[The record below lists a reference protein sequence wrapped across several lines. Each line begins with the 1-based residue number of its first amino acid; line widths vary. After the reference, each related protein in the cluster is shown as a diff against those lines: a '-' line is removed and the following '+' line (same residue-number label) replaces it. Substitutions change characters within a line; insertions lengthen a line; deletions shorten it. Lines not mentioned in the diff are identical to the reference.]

1 MRRDPD
7 VLSVRWSKSEDDFV
21 IYYPRS
27 CDGHLVHHA
36 FCGERMRFEAGNKP
50 PFDFD
55 PSFISELKARGY
67 DVRTLRF
74 SVKRIIPRVLQEADR
89 G

>member
-1 MRRDPD
+1 MARNPD
-7 VLSVRWSKSEDDFV
+7 VLSVHWSKREKDFL
-21 IYYPRS
+21 IHFPRS

-36 FCGERMRFEAGNKP
+36 FTGERMRIAVDKKP

-55 PSFISELKARGY
+55 PSFVDELKARGY

-74 SVKRIIPRVLQEADR
+74 SVKRIIPRVGAA
-89 G
+89 